1 MQATHM
7 IELSA
12 LEDRINYLLRYLKRL
27 KAENNGLQRKV
38 AMQVREQSLLVE
50 KKFTGSTKNKK
61 INYTIKG
68 SDIVSEAEQ
77 GLLP

>member
-7 IELSA
+7 IELNA

-50 KKFTGSTKNKK
+50 KNLQAAQKIKK
-61 INYTIKG
+61 LITQLR
-68 SDIVSEAEQ
+68 EAI
-77 GLLP
+77 L

>member
-50 KKFTGSTKNKK
+50 KNLQAAQKIKK
-61 INYTIKG
+61 LITQLR
-68 SDIVSEAEQ
+68 EAI
-77 GLLP
+77 L

>member
-50 KKFTGSTKNKK
+50 KIYRQHKK
-61 INYTIKG
+61 
-68 SDIVSEAEQ
+68 
-77 GLLP
+77 

>member
-50 KKFTGSTKNKK
+50 KNLQAAQKIKK
-61 INYTIKG
+61 LITQLRKAI
-68 SDIVSEAEQ
+68 
-77 GLLP
+77 L